1 MKKLFTPDRT
11 FTLLISLLIL
21 LLFLIPTGFLTDAYP
36 NSTRA
41 KALVIEVDNSA
52 VRSPGGVIMIGAQS
66 CKVRILNGQFKGKE
80 FEATNHLIGKLEF
93 DKIFAKSD
101 KALVVIDNIN
111 SDAKHVNMV
120 DHYRIHLELIL
131 FVAFVLLL
139 IIFAGFTGAKA
150 ILSFVF
156 TVLTIWKILIP
167 ALLKGWNP
175 IVVSLLIVVI
185 LTIIIITLV
194 AGFNRKSLVAILGSF
209 SGSLLTCILAISFGK
224 LFKIHG
230 AILPYSES
238 LLHAGY
244 GNLNLTD
251 IFIAGIFIAS
261 SGALMDIA
269 MDISASV
276 YELVSTNPNIT
287 RKAAMKS
294 GFSIGRA
301 VIGTQT
307 TTLLLAYS
315 GGYTTLLMVFMAQG
329 TPIMNIMNLRYI
341 SAEILHTLVG
351 SFGLV
356 MVAPLTAVLASIL
369 FTAPSETMKLEP
381 QSKYIP

>member
-11 FTLLISLLIL
+11 FTLLISALIF
-21 LLFLIPTGFLTDAYP
+21 LLFSIPTGFLTDSYP

-41 KALVIEVDNSA
+41 KAQVIEVDNSA
-52 VRSPGGVIMIGAQS
+52 VQSPGGVVMIGAQV
-66 CKVRILNGQFKGKE
+66 CKVKVLNGKFKGQE
-80 FEATNHLIGKLEF
+80 YEATNHLMGKLEF
-93 DKIFAKSD
+93 DKVFAVND
-101 KALVVIDNIN
+101 KALVVIENMDN
-111 SDAKHVNMV
+111 DKKHVNMI
-120 DHYRIHLELIL
+120 DHYRINLEFIL
-131 FVAFVLLL
+131 FAAFVLLL
-139 IIFAGFTGAKA
+139 IIFAGHTGAKA
-150 ILSFVF
+150 ILSFMF
-156 TVLTIWKILIP
+156 TVLAIWKILIP

-175 IVVSLLIVVI
+175 IVVSLMIVVI

-194 AGFNRKSLVAILGSF
+194 AGFNRRSLVAILGSF
-209 SGSLLTCILAISFGK
+209 SGSLLTCVLAIVFGK
-224 LFKIHG
+224 LFRIHG

-251 IFIAGIFIAS
+251 IFISGIFIAS

-276 YELVSTNPNIT
+276 YELVLTNPDIT
-287 RKAAMKS
+287 RKAALKS
-294 GFSIGRA
+294 GFSIGKA
-301 VIGTQT
+301 IIGTQT

-329 TPIMNIMNLRYI
+329 TPIINILNLRYI

-356 MVAPLTAVLASIL
+356 MVAPLTAILAAVF
-369 FTAPSETMKLEP
+369 FTKATHIESLAN
-381 QSKYIP
+381 

>member
-1 MKKLFTPDRT
+1 MKKLLTPDQT
-11 FTLLISLLIL
+11 FAILISVLVF
-21 LLFLIPTGFLTDAYP
+21 LLFLLPTGFLTNAYP
-36 NSTRA
+36 NSTRV
-41 KALVIEVDNSA
+41 KALVLEVNNSS
-52 VRSPGGVIMIGAQS
+52 VRSPGGVVMIGAQT
-66 CKVRILNGQFKGKE
+66 CKVRILHGQFKGQE
-80 FEATNHLIGKLEF
+80 FEATNHLMGKLEF
-93 DKIFAKSD
+93 DKIFNVKE

-111 SDAKHVNMV
+111 GEAKHVNMI
-120 DHYRIHLELIL
+120 DHYRINLELIL
-131 FVAFVLLL
+131 FGAFVLLL
-139 IIFAGFTGAKA
+139 VIFAGSTGAKA

-156 TVLTIWKILIP
+156 TILAIWKILIP

-175 IVVSLLIVVI
+175 IIVSLLIVII

-209 SGSLLTCILAISFGK
+209 SGSLLTCILAIAFGK
-224 LFKIHG
+224 LFRIHG

-251 IFIAGIFIAS
+251 IFISGIFIAS

-276 YELVSTNPNIT
+276 YELVLNNPNIT
-287 RKAAMKS
+287 KKAALKS
-294 GFSIGRA
+294 GFSIGKA

-329 TPIMNIMNLRYI
+329 TPIINIMNLRYI

-356 MVAPLTAVLASIL
+356 MVAPLTALLASIL
-369 FTAPSETMKLEP
+369 FTVPSEVLELISQP
-381 QSKYIP
+381 KYTP